1 MSAPTSTPALRPA
14 DRYGPWADG
23 LSTAERRA
31 RLRCLRAIVHLVCG
45 THGAELVATLDQAEF
60 DAAALRRSVDEL
72 GRLASLDRRKVLTT
86 FAALH
91 RPLAPKQGS
100 RS

>member
-1 MSAPTSTPALRPA
+1 MSAPTTALRPA

-45 THGAELVATLDQAEF
+45 SHGADLAATLEQAEY
-60 DAAALRRSVDEL
+60 DADALRRSVDEL

-86 FAALH
+86 FATLH
-91 RPLAPKQGS
+91 RRRTPSQGS
-100 RS
+100 ES

>member
-1 MSAPTSTPALRPA
+1 MSAPTPALRPA

-45 THGAELVATLDQAEF
+45 THGADLAATLEQAEF
-60 DAAALRRSVDEL
+60 EADALRRSVDEL

-86 FAALH
+86 FATLH
-91 RPLAPKQGS
+91 RRRAPNRGS
-100 RS
+100 ES